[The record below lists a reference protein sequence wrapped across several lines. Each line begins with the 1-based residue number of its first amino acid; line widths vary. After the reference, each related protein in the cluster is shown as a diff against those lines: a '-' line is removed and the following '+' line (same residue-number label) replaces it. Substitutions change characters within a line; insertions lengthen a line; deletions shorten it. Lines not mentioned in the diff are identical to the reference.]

1 MTTLPY
7 ISAGFFPVL
16 DFDEVCLTGRITG
29 SLESTAH
36 ASVLVS
42 SLACLHVNL
51 SLSVCVCVCNYLYVC
66 LLRFHFLFEVMT
78 RKTQHALGTHVIG
91 RSCVTL

>member
-16 DFDEVCLTGRITG
+16 DFDEVSLTGRITG

-51 SLSVCVCVCNYLYVC
+51 SLSVCVCV
-66 LLRFHFLFEVMT
+66 
-78 RKTQHALGTHVIG
+78 
-91 RSCVTL
+91 